1 MRVTTW
7 MRKLYAGR
15 HPFRGQWARWG
26 VCAALG
32 LVSSLPGCHPG
43 NALTRD
49 VAAEKIAEAPPL
61 KEVVKA
67 EVLRNAGTRCS
78 WHRERPTEA
87 PMPVWQTLES
97 AGLIRLVDTLP
108 PVDPT
113 FTQRVCVPMLTAKG
127 EQVAREQGWQETS
140 RPGFLGVRDHYWV
153 VPMAQ
158 RQIAEVTGMTE
169 PAEGSTKAEAHFTWR
184 WALLTGGTPAP
195 GLLPNDGGTGRAVL
209 QKFDDGWR
217 ATGVALDDGQG
228 R

>member
-1 MRVTTW
+1 MRAATW
-7 MRKLYAGR
+7 MKKPYAR
-15 HPFRGQWARWG
+15 RDPLRGQRARWG
-26 VCAALG
+26 VWAALA
-32 LVSSLPGCHPG
+32 LVSSLPGCRPG

-61 KEVVKA
+61 QEVVRA

-158 RQIAEVTGMTE
+158 RQIAEVTGVTE
-169 PAEGSTKAEAHFTWR
+169 PAAGSTKAEAHFTWR

-217 ATGVALDDGQG
+217 ATGVALDGG
-228 R
+228 RGR

>member
-1 MRVTTW
+1 MRATRWTK
-7 MRKLYAGR
+7 RLDSRTHLLGDQR
-15 HPFRGQWARWG
+15 ARLG
-26 VCAALG
+26 ALAV
-32 LVSSLPGCHPG
+32 LALASSLPGCRPS
-43 NALTRD
+43 NRLTRD
-49 VAAEKIAEAPPL
+49 VAAEKIAEASPL

-67 EVLRNAGTRCS
+67 EVLRNAGTRCA

-127 EQVAREQGWQETS
+127 EQVAREQAWQETS

-158 RQIAEVTGMTE
+158 RQIAEVTGVTE

-184 WALLTGGTPAP
+184 WELLMGGTPAP

-217 ATGVALDDGQG
+217 ATGVALDGG
-228 R
+228 RRR

>member
-1 MRVTTW
+1 MRATRWTK
-7 MRKLYAGR
+7 RLDPRTHLLG
-15 HPFRGQWARWG
+15 GQRARLG
-26 VCAALG
+26 ALAV
-32 LVSSLPGCHPG
+32 LALASSLPGCRPS
-43 NALTRD
+43 NRLTRD
-49 VAAEKIAEAPPL
+49 VAAEKIAEASPL

-67 EVLRNAGTRCS
+67 EVLRNAGTRCA

-127 EQVAREQGWQETS
+127 EQVAREQAWQETS

-158 RQIAEVTGMTE
+158 RQIAEVTGVTE
-169 PAEGSTKAEAHFTWR
+169 PPEGSTKAEAHFT
-184 WALLTGGTPAP
+184 
-195 GLLPNDGGTGRAVL
+195 
-209 QKFDDGWR
+209 
-217 ATGVALDDGQG
+217 
-228 R
+228 